1 MFPKLGAEQHSQR
14 IKRLWLGE
22 SVFGAV
28 SWRSMEHSTT
38 TVEATHRGLITTVT
52 AFVMLTKPRII
63 ELLLITTVPAMI
75 AAKGGMPDLWLVLV
89 TVAGGTLAAGGANTF
104 NMYIDRDIDQM
115 MQRTQ
120 GRPLVT
126 GAVSPRAALIFG
138 FVLEIAAFV
147 LFVTWVNLLSALL
160 AGGACLFYVLVYS
173 LWLKRTSKQNIVI
186 GGAAG
191 AAPAL
196 IGWAAVTGS
205 LALSP
210 VLLFAIIFFWTPP
223 HFWALAIKYVDDY
236 EAASVPMLPVVVSI
250 RNTAIQM
257 FGYSLVVIALSVWFH
272 IAADTTPFYL
282 VVALV
287 AGLLFLW
294 RTFGLLRRP
303 NAVQAWKVFTFSIVY
318 LAALFIA
325 IAIDV
330 LVYGTGS

>member
-1 MFPKLGAEQHSQR
+1 
-14 IKRLWLGE
+14 
-22 SVFGAV
+22 
-28 SWRSMEHSTT
+28 MEHSTT
-38 TVEATHRGLITTVT
+38 TIEKTDRGVVATAA

-63 ELLLITTVPAMI
+63 ELLLITTVPSMI
-75 AAKGGMPDLWLVLV
+75 VAKGGMPDPWLVLV
-89 TVAGGTLAAGGANTF
+89 TVIGGTLAAGGANTF
-104 NMYIDRDIDQM
+104 NMFIDRDIDQLM
-115 MQRTQ
+115 KRTQ

-126 GAVSPRAALIFG
+126 GAVSPRAALLFG
-138 FVLEIAAFV
+138 FALEIAAFV

-160 AGGACLFYVLVYS
+160 AVGACLFYVFVYS

-223 HFWALAIKYVDDY
+223 HFWALAIKYADDY

-250 RNTAIQM
+250 RRTAIQM
-257 FGYSLVVIALSVWFH
+257 FGYSIVVIAFSLWFH
-272 IAADTTPFYL
+272 LVAETSFLYL
-282 VVALV
+282 TVALV
-287 AGLLFLW
+287 FGLLFLW
-294 RTFGLLRRP
+294 RTIGLLRRP
-303 NAVQAWKVFTFSIVY
+303 HAVQAMKVFTFSIVY
-318 LAALFIA
+318 LGALFVA

-330 LVYGTGS
+330 LVFGAVS